1 MAITNFLAV
10 ALCFVILLLCIV
22 VLLACFYLS
31 KISRYYADETM
42 RHHQQINEAIGKYL
56 SALIKPDKK

>member
-22 VLLACFYLS
+22 VLFACFYLS
-31 KISRYYADETM
+31 KIARYYADETLH
-42 RHHQQINEAIGKYL
+42 RQQQVNEAIGKYL
-56 SALIKPDKK
+56 SSLVKK